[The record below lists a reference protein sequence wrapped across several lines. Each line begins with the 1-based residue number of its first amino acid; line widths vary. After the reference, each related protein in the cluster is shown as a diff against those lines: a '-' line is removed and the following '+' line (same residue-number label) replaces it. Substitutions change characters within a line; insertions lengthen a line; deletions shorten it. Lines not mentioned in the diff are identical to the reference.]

1 MSTTD
6 RRMLFSSQELVQTKN
21 CGIKHPKEMPMQD
34 STSAWSLDI
43 LGRSLIL
50 LLGQMHHRPLL
61 SLRASP
67 SQCEGTLDGYAF
79 LFLMEIF

>member
-1 MSTTD
+1 
-6 RRMLFSSQELVQTKN
+6 
-21 CGIKHPKEMPMQD
+21 MQD

-50 LLGQMHHRPLL
+50 LLEQMHHRPLL

-67 SQCEGTLDGYAF
+67 SQFEGTLDGYAF
-79 LFLMEIF
+79 LSSM